1 MMIFLLSLMIQFQ
14 PQNTDLLREARK
26 LFFEFEENERIPEAL
41 FKLLS
46 AEEASKSPVLT
57 AYKGVARASSA
68 DAAFNPATKLS
79 RFNEGKN
86 LIEKALNLNPKDAE
100 IRLLRLSVQVGAPI
114 FLNYRSNI
122 EEDRSLIIESL
133 SKNPELFNDKEFSKK
148 VLIFLQ
154 DRTKPSEKQMTILKE
169 LLQRV

>member
-1 MMIFLLSLMIQFQ
+1 MMIFLLSFIMLFQ

-26 LFFEFEENERIPEAL
+26 LFFEFEENKNAPVAL
-41 FKLLS
+41 YKFLS
-46 AEEASKSPVLT
+46 AEDTSKSPVLT

-100 IRLLRLSVQVGAPI
+100 IRLLRLSVQIGAPI

-133 SKNPELFNDKEFSKK
+133 SKNPELFNDKDFSKK
-148 VLIFLQ
+148 VLIFLH

>member
-1 MMIFLLSLMIQFQ
+1 MLVFLLSFLMYFQ
-14 PQNTDLLREARK
+14 SHNSDLLRDART
-26 LFFEFEENERIPEAL
+26 LFFEFEENKSAPENL
-41 FKLLS
+41 FKLLA
-46 AEEASKSPVLT
+46 AEEISKSPVLT

-86 LIEKALNLNPKDAE
+86 LIEKALKSNPTDPE

-114 FLNYRSNI
+114 FLNYRANI
-122 EEDRSLIIESL
+122 EEDRNLVIESL
-133 SKNPELFNDKEFSKK
+133 SKNRDLFNDKVFTKK

-154 DRTKPSEKQMTILKE
+154 DRTKPSDKQMIILKE
-169 LLQRV
+169 ILQGA

>member
-1 MMIFLLSLMIQFQ
+1 MLIFLLSLIIQFQ

-26 LFFEFEENERIPEAL
+26 LFFEFEENKSTPEAL
-41 FKLLS
+41 YKLLS
-46 AEEASKSPVLT
+46 AEETSKSPVLT

-86 LIEKALNLNPKDAE
+86 LIEKALNLNPEDSE

-114 FLNYRSNI
+114 FLNYKSNI
-122 EEDRSLIIESL
+122 EEDRNLIIESL
-133 SKNPELFNDKEFSKK
+133 SKNPELFNDKVFSKK

-154 DRTKPSEKQMTILKE
+154 ERTKPSEKQMIILKE
-169 LLQRV
+169 LLQRA